1 MSVNFRTGYVTLLGR
16 PNVGKSTLLNRLV
29 KQKISITAN
38 RPQTTRH
45 SITGINTTD
54 SFQIIYVDTP
64 GFNNITNSSLNKRMN
79 KTSRSS
85 LFGVDCIVL
94 MIGPKGWTEADKA
107 VTDLLHS
114 IKTPVFLV
122 INKIDLL
129 KDKNTLLPFIENS
142 SAETGIPFREIIPIS
157 AETGENVSSLEEKLL
172 AMSPI
177 QEKLFSDEQVTD
189 KSDRFLAGE
198 LVREQIFRVI
208 GKEVPYAVAVKV
220 EKFKREG
227 KLLRIEII
235 IWVEKKGQKAILI
248 GKGGNQIKKIGTHA
262 RKAMENSF
270 GTKVFLELWVKVRA
284 NWRDN
289 EQALRSFG
297 YGDD

>member
-172 AMSPI
+172 AMLPI

>member
-1 MSVNFRTGYVTLLGR
+1 VSEKYRAGYVTLLGR

-64 GFNNITNSSLNKRMN
+64 GFNNVTNSSLNKRMN
-79 KTSRSS
+79 KTSRTS
-85 LFGVDCIVL
+85 LVGVDCIVL

-107 VTDLLHS
+107 AAELLHS
-114 IKTPVFLV
+114 IDVPVFLV
-122 INKIDLL
+122 INKIDIL

-142 SAETGIPFREIIPIS
+142 AAETGIKFEEIIPIS
-157 AETGENVSSLEEKLL
+157 AETGENVNNLEAKLL
-172 AMSPI
+172 AILPV
-177 QEKLFSDEQVTD
+177 QQKLFSDNQVTD

-208 GKEVPYAVAVKV
+208 GEEVPYAVAVKV
-220 EKFKREG
+220 EKFKKEG
-227 KLLRIEII
+227 KLLRIEAI

-248 GKGGNQIKKIGTHA
+248 GKKGDQIKKIGTHA

-289 EQALRSFG
+289 EQALRLFG